1 MTSALVFRNLVKT
14 LAREGKIVL
23 YSSHVLEVVEKICTN
38 VMILRKGH
46 VVANDSVENLRA
58 LMKLASLEDIFSEL
72 VLEQD
77 IETTANAIVDVMKTR

>member
-1 MTSALVFRNLVKT
+1 VTSALVFRNLVKT

-38 VMILRKGH
+38 VMILRKGR